1 VGRVEFG
8 FIPTVTQRNTSMH
21 RLLLSAAVVGLM
33 AGVSLGA
40 DLKSGPQTGDSVAAF
55 NPLNVTGKAAGKK
68 ACQV

>member
-1 VGRVEFG
+1 
-8 FIPTVTQRNTSMH
+8 MH

-40 DLKSGPQTGDSVAAF
+40 DLKSGPQSGDSVAAF

>member
-1 VGRVEFG
+1 M
-8 FIPTVTQRNTSMH
+8 N

-33 AGVSLGA
+33 ASVSLGA
-40 DLKSGPQTGDSVAAF
+40 DLKSGPQAGDSVSAF

>member
-1 VGRVEFG
+1 MGRAEFG
-8 FIPTVTQRNTSMH
+8 TPPTVTPRNTFMN

-33 AGVSLGA
+33 ASVSLGA
-40 DLKSGPQTGDSVAAF
+40 DLKSGPQAGDSVSAF

>member
-1 VGRVEFG
+1 M
-8 FIPTVTQRNTSMH
+8 N

-40 DLKSGPQTGDSVAAF
+40 DLKSGPQAGDSVSVF

-68 ACQV
+68 ACPV